1 MRTIEIIN
9 NDYIKATSEEKKD
22 IYYNAMIDNH
32 LATAETINLVLMIN
46 GSSLETYKEILY
58 CLTGY
63 QEIINFFEDEIGEYL

>member
-22 IYYNAMIDNH
+22 IYYNALINNH
-32 LATAETINLVLMIN
+32 LATAETIDLVLMIN
-46 GSSLETYKEILY
+46 GSSLETYKQMLY

-63 QEIINFFEDEIGEYL
+63 EEIINYFEEEINEYL

>member
-9 NDYIKATSEEKKD
+9 NDYNNATSEEKKD
-22 IYYNAMIDNH
+22 IYYNALIDNH
-32 LATAETINLVLMIN
+32 LATAESIDLVLMIN

-63 QEIINFFEDEIGEYL
+63 EEIINYFEEQINEYL